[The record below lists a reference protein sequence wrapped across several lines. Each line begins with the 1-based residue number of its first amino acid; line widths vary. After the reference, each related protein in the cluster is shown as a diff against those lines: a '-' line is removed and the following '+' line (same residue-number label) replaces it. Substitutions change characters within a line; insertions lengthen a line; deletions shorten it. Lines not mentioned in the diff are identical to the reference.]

1 MNKGGLKV
9 LLIDETFNK
18 ELIQLPT
25 IDFIKSQIVIDD
37 YGIPIPN
44 INEYMDRTME
54 TLKIRGEYVKH
65 SLPILSHEFMI
76 SIKKLTEDLKIK
88 RIAELSCGIGWLSYW
103 LRKYGVRIEASIDNM
118 SWYTCPKGR
127 FLSHVTKGSSIS
139 YVKEHPGIGLF
150 ILSWPC
156 MDTVATRIWN
166 VMKKNQY
173 LLYIG
178 ERYDGC
184 TANKS
189 FHRKVEDKEVES
201 NGLNSFFISFWG
213 IHDKPFLYRK

>member
-1 MNKGGLKV
+1 M
-9 LLIDETFNK
+9 LLIDKTFDK
-18 ELIQLPT
+18 KLTQLPT
-25 IDFIKSQIVIDD
+25 IEFIESLIVTDD
-37 YGIPIPN
+37 YYSYSDN
-44 INEYMDRTME
+44 TKDYINRTTE

-118 SWYTCPKGR
+118 SWYTHPKDR

-139 YVKEHPGIGLF
+139 YAKEHSGIGLF
-150 ILSWPC
+150 ILSWPY
-156 MDTVATRIWN
+156 MDTVASRIWN
-166 VMKKNQY
+166 AMRRNQY

-178 ERYDGC
+178 EGYDGC
-184 TANKS
+184 TANES
-189 FHRKVEDKEVES
+189 FHKKVENKEIET
-201 NGLNSFFISFWG
+201 NLNKSFISFWG
-213 IHDKPFLYRK
+213 MHDRPFLYRK